1 MRVLLFNLRMDA
13 DDTALGFTTAWTNA
27 IARRVESVE
36 AITMH
41 AGRLALEP
49 NVEVHSVGRERGASR
64 PARVLRFYRDATDAA
79 LRRRPDVC
87 FAHMTPLFASMFWP
101 IARLRGIPV
110 LLWYAHGSVPRD
122 VRLAHRLVDRCVTS
136 TPSGLRIVSP
146 KVHVLHQG
154 IDTAVFHPP
163 ADEAQR
169 SATTVLS
176 VGRMTASKNLVEVVE
191 VVADLRRR
199 GFDLTLRLIGGP
211 ITDLDRGYLER
222 IHEAVRAH
230 GLDGHV
236 ELAGPIGHDE
246 IAAEYRRAGWFLNL
260 SATGS
265 LDKAILE
272 AMASGCVPISAN
284 ESFRALAHEDG
295 LSELVPAPGL
305 SAPADALERALQLKP
320 ARVAQLRAHVR
331 SVVERRHSLDALA
344 DEIVGHLADLAQRRL
359 RARIQSEPD
368 PR

>member
-36 AITMH
+36 VITMH
-41 AGRLALEP
+41 AGRLALAP

-64 PARVLRFYRDATDAA
+64 PSRVLRFYRDTIDAA
-79 LRRRPDVC
+79 VRRRPDVC

-110 LLWYAHGSVPRD
+110 LLWYAHGSLPWD

-136 TPSGLRIVSP
+136 TPSGLRIASP
-146 KVHVLHQG
+146 KVRVLHQG
-154 IDTAVFHPP
+154 IDTAIFHPP
-163 ADEAQR
+163 ANEGER
-169 SATTVLS
+169 SATTALS
-176 VGRMTASKNLVEVVE
+176 VGRMTASKNLLEVVE
-191 VVADLRRR
+191 VVAEVRRR

-211 ITDLDRGYLER
+211 ITDLDRGYLDR

-230 GLDGHV
+230 GLNGHV
-236 ELAGPIGHDE
+236 ELAGPIGHEE
-246 IAAEYRRAGWFLNL
+246 IAAEYRRGAWFINL

-272 AMASGCVPISAN
+272 AMASGCVPVSAN
-284 ESFRALAHEDG
+284 ESFRTLAGEDG
-295 LSELVPAPGL
+295 LSELVPGPGV
-305 SAPADALERALQLKP
+305 SAAADAVERLLRMDP
-320 ARVAQLRAHVR
+320 ARFGELRTRVR

-344 DEIVGHLADLAQRRL
+344 DEIVGQLSDLAQRRL
-359 RARIQSEPD
+359 T
-368 PR
+368 